1 MNIFCK
7 CYKAKLEQPLVL
19 SSRSSGGLSPNPH
32 PPSLPPRSLSSR
44 PPSAFFVPANC
55 KIRPYLNPISTDM
68 IMKYQYLLYYTLLMS
83 SKDCNPLPPTPLP
96 GTLTV
101 GMCYGNVLQ
110 NQSRSTQTINNS
122 EYSKDGEQKPTL
134 TSVPL
139 LPLT

>member
-1 MNIFCK
+1 
-7 CYKAKLEQPLVL
+7 
-19 SSRSSGGLSPNPH
+19 
-32 PPSLPPRSLSSR
+32 
-44 PPSAFFVPANC
+44 
-55 KIRPYLNPISTDM
+55 
-68 IMKYQYLLYYTLLMS
+68 MS
-83 SKDCNPLPPTPLP
+83 SKDCNPLPPP

-139 LPLT
+139 LPLTWKPSLEKKLQEDSATFYGYRKRKFILKSFKTNTFLCIREGFKVEKKCGMKIPPLGQSFLNV